1 MTKSAAIIGGGVIG
15 GGWAARSLLAG
26 WDVCV
31 FDTDSQAERKIA
43 EVLKNAR
50 ASVPF
55 LTDGAMPQEGQLRFA
70 KTLEEAV
77 AEAQWIQESVPERP
91 EIKQAVYQQIQ
102 AACLPDALIGSSTS
116 GFTPTQLQ
124 EGATNPS
131 QIVVTHPYNPVYLL
145 PLVELVASPAT
156 TTEQIAKAKEILS
169 SISMKP
175 VHIKGEIDAHVGD
188 RLLEAVWRE
197 ALWLIND
204 DIATTDV
211 IDDIMTHSFGLRWA
225 QMGLFETYRVAGGEA
240 GMRHFITQFG
250 PALAWPWTKLMDV
263 PELTDEL
270 IDKIADQSDAQS
282 GAYSI
287 RELEAIR
294 DKNLISFLR
303 SLKAHNWAAG
313 AFLNEVEAA
322 RIVALPSLEA
332 HDLKQKLAVHQGRV
346 MPDWIDYNGHMT
358 EFRYGQVFS
367 DATDEVLKL
376 AGLDKDYLAQGGS
389 FYTVETHIR
398 YLGEMSLGQEF
409 HTNSQIISWDGKKL
423 HLCHEMMNEA
433 GDIVSTGEHM
443 LLHVDTKKGSS
454 APAMTPVNEGL
465 TQIADAQSSL
475 ARPDYSGRSVGLK
488 K

>member
-1 MTKSAAIIGGGVIG
+1 MA
-15 GGWAARSLLAG
+15 
-26 WDVCV
+26 
-31 FDTDSQAERKIA
+31 
-43 EVLKNAR
+43 
-50 ASVPF
+50 
-55 LTDGAMPQEGQLRFA
+55 PQL
-70 KTLEEAV
+70 
-77 AEAQWIQESVPERP
+77 
-91 EIKQAVYQQIQ
+91 
-102 AACLPDALIGSSTS
+102 S

-124 EGATNPS
+124 EGAINPS

-156 TTEQIAKAKEILS
+156 TSEQIAKAKEILS

-322 RIVALPSLEA
+322 RTVALLS
-332 HDLKQKLAVHQGRV
+332 
-346 MPDWIDYNGHMT
+346 
-358 EFRYGQVFS
+358 
-367 DATDEVLKL
+367 
-376 AGLDKDYLAQGGS
+376 
-389 FYTVETHIR
+389 
-398 YLGEMSLGQEF
+398 
-409 HTNSQIISWDGKKL
+409 
-423 HLCHEMMNEA
+423 
-433 GDIVSTGEHM
+433 
-443 LLHVDTKKGSS
+443 
-454 APAMTPVNEGL
+454 
-465 TQIADAQSSL
+465 
-475 ARPDYSGRSVGLK
+475 
-488 K
+488 